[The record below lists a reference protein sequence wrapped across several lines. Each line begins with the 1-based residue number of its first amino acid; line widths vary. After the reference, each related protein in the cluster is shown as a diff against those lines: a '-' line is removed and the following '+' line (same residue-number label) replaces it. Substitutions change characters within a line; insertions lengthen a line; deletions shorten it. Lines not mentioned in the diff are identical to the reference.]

1 MCHSPGQRG
10 RQIHLQQPGFEVGV
24 NEHIETIQLCGGKT
38 QTDQSQTGEV
48 GTIRDP
54 SDPIR
59 ENKGWRVSESPVFPR
74 VYRGPI
80 TCGTWRR
87 RTRVV
92 LLLIT
97 RMLYT
102 QSLKK
107 ETLNHSCYRGI
118 GSIALTKY
126 THVSSV
132 TNLLMQ
138 DAWSNAKSG
147 CEYFTT
153 YSRWFSRGRECW
165 EVYIL
170 SLYINEKLVEDVQCK
185 DRQIV
190 AGKLRWRVDL
200 QHLSKHQITAVFTN
214 ITTFKDTAQEK
225 KKTQDF

>member
-24 NEHIETIQLCGGKT
+24 DEHIETIQLCGGKT

-87 RTRVV
+87 GARVV

-138 DAWSNAKSG
+138 GRLIKRKERLWVLHYVQSVI
-147 CEYFTT
+147 
-153 YSRWFSRGRECW
+153 FSWQGMLGSLHTVA
-165 EVYIL
+165 VY
-170 SLYINEKLVEDVQCK
+170 
-185 DRQIV
+185 
-190 AGKLRWRVDL
+190 
-200 QHLSKHQITAVFTN
+200 
-214 ITTFKDTAQEK
+214 
-225 KKTQDF
+225 